1 MTRHKTWYVAA
12 VLLLLAAFVLSAGG
26 QKPPSGAEGAEK
38 QVLIYNS
45 NWSDA
50 AYRKADGTVVSMFQA
65 ENPNVKVIHSI
76 ISDEDFKAAI
86 RAYLQASPP
95 PDVLTWY
102 AGNRMR
108 FFVEKGLILDISDV
122 FDQENWHEKMPPG
135 FVALSTMK
143 GKQYFVPTN
152 WYWWAIYYK
161 KSIFENFG
169 LKPPKTWD
177 EFMEVCSTIKGG
189 GISPIT
195 IGTKWRWTTGGWLDY
210 LNMRVNGPDFH
221 ISLCDGKESYADP
234 KVKKVFNDVWAPM
247 LKKGYF
253 IPDAPAYTWQEAINL
268 MVTDKAAMY
277 LIGQFIE
284 TAWPEEMKD
293 DLDFFQVPIID
304 PSVPIGEDAPTD
316 GLFVPSGTAN
326 PELAKKFLA
335 FSGSVKGQEVW
346 VKQLGRMA
354 THRDVDK
361 SLYSP
366 EQQKGSELINT
377 ADFIAQFY
385 DRDTTPPMAD
395 KGMDAFME
403 FWANPD
409 NADEILE
416 RLDEQRKEF
425 FAE

>member
-1 MTRHKTWYVAA
+1 MTKKWFWVLAA
-12 VLLLLAAFVLSAGG
+12 VLLLATVGLSAGG
-26 QKPPSGAEGAEK
+26 QKPAAEAEGAAEK

-45 NWSDA
+45 DWSDT
-50 AYRKADGTVVSMFQA
+50 AYQKADKTVVAMFQA
-65 ENPNVKVIHSI
+65 ENPNVKIIHSI
-76 ISDEDFKAAI
+76 IHIEDFKAAI
-86 RAYLQASPP
+86 RAYLVASPP

-108 FFVEKGLILDISDV
+108 FFVNKGQILDISDV
-122 FDQENWHEKMPPG
+122 FEQEGWHKDMPPG
-135 FVALSTMK
+135 FVSLSTLND
-143 GKQYFVPTN
+143 KQYFVPTN

-169 LKPPKTWD
+169 LEPPKTWD

-221 ISLCDGKESYADP
+221 IRLCDGNESYADP

-253 IPDAPAYTWQEAINL
+253 VPDASAYTWQEAVNL

-316 GLFVPSGTAN
+316 GLFAPAGTEN
-326 PELAKKFLA
+326 PEMAKKFLA
-335 FSGSVKGQEVW
+335 FSGSVRGQEVW

-354 THRDVDK
+354 THRGVDS
-361 SLYSP
+361 SLYTP
-366 EQQKGSELINT
+366 VQRKGNELINT

-403 FWANPD
+403 FWDNPD
-409 NADEILE
+409 NANEILE
-416 RLDEQRKEF
+416 RLDEQRKDF
-425 FAE
+425 FAQ

>member
-1 MTRHKTWYVAA
+1 MSNKTWFLGLA
-12 VLLLLAAFVLSAGG
+12 LLGLSALASSGGG
-26 QKPPSGAEGAEK
+26 QRAPAAEAAAAEK

-50 AYRKADGTVVSMFQA
+50 AYRKADETVVKMFQA

-108 FFVEKGLILDISDV
+108 FFVDKGLILDISDV
-122 FDQENWHEKMPPG
+122 FDQEGWHQKMPQG
-135 FVALSTMK
+135 FVALSTMNN
-143 GKQYFVPTN
+143 KQYFVPTN

-161 KSIFENFG
+161 KSIFQNLG
-169 LKPPKTWD
+169 LEPPKTWD
-177 EFMEVCSTIKGG
+177 EFMEVCATIKGD

-221 ISLCDGKESYADP
+221 ISLCDGEESYADP
-234 KVKKVFNDVWAPM
+234 RVKKVFNNYWAPM

-268 MVTDKAAMY
+268 MVTDRASMY

-304 PSVPIGEDAPTD
+304 PTVSIGEDAPTD
-316 GLFVPSGTAN
+316 GLFVPAGTAN

-335 FSGSVKGQEVW
+335 FSGSVRGQEVW

-354 THRDVDK
+354 TNKEIDR
-361 SLYSP
+361 SLYTA
-366 EQQKGSELINT
+366 EQQKGAELINT

-409 NADEILE
+409 DANQILE
-416 RLDEQRKEF
+416 RLDEQRKDLF
-425 FAE
+425 GK